1 MEEAEDTEEEVLAPV
16 SSVEIKSRSLTP
28 SAKGAGGF
36 PSFVRASD
44 MTGTGWGTGDD
55 GFN

>member
-1 MEEAEDTEEEVLAPV
+1 VEEAEDTEEEMLAPV
-16 SSVEIKSRSLTP
+16 SSVEMKNRSLTP